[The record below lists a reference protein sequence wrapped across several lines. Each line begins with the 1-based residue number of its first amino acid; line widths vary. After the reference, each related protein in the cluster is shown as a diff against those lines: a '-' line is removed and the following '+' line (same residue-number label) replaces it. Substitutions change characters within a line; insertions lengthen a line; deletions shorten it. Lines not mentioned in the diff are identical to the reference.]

1 MTQTQ
6 HPLSDNQVI
15 EQHTDSESKRASSIS
30 QRCFRTIETTYSNNI
45 DSDYTEKI
53 AALSRNF
60 RYADNQEHFW
70 TLPAQSLLYGTPLYA
85 EASRTQKLVLNHLGW
100 AASYIKTANTE
111 CTALDYNP
119 VTADVLELMGGYD
132 TLAKEIQMET
142 EQEVVHIRA
151 FRKIGL
157 TTMVSLIDRSSLD
170 ELAKWRPQ
178 RTLATTFQLNMAK
191 KLAIKLTDRNQ
202 ASHYAEKIKKKQ
214 RNSRVFKSPMGGLL
228 DNAMGSF
235 TPLHSLYGFGC
246 GSGSLF
252 MACQFYTLRMMANLK
267 LKDIEHPIAKYAKQ
281 LENNHKFVPA
291 PTAISR
297 YHFLDEA
304 FHTTISKLLGKD
316 LYQEFE
322 GPNLYE
328 NLIANF
334 VIYMMQ
340 RSSFGSVS
348 AVIPDSS
355 SRDGLDNFA
364 LVYYLLRSPIFEFS
378 HLNAKQW
385 MRRCFCEEHNG
396 FHQSVKNRTR
406 LLKSL
411 KIFSSEV
418 SYLWP
423 INRDM
428 TVMGKLGSINTALKQ
443 NIRTFDRFFK
453 ELEQFKQSQ

>member
-6 HPLSDNQVI
+6 HVPSDNHAKEKHI
-15 EQHTDSESKRASSIS
+15 DSGSTRANSIS
-30 QRCFRTIETTYSNNI
+30 KRCFRTIEATYSNNI

-53 AALSRNF
+53 SELSRNF
-60 RYADNQEHFW
+60 HYADNKEHGW
-70 TLPAQSLLYGTPLYA
+70 TLPDQSLLYGTPLYA
-85 EASRTQKLVLNHLGW
+85 EASRTQQLALNHLGW

-119 VTADVLELMGGYD
+119 VTADVLEQMGGYD

-178 RTLATTFQLNMAK
+178 TTLATTFQLNMAK
-191 KLAIKLTDRNQ
+191 KLAIRLTDTKQ
-202 ASHYAEKIKKKQ
+202 ASHYAEKIKNKEK
-214 RNSRVFKSPMGGLL
+214 NLRVFKSPMGGLL
-228 DNAMGSF
+228 GNAMGSF

-267 LKDIEHPIAKYAKQ
+267 LKSIEHPIAKYAKQ
-281 LENNHKFVPA
+281 LENNHQFVPA

-304 FHTTISKLLGKD
+304 FHTTISQLLGKD

-322 GPNLYE
+322 DPNLYE

-364 LVYYLLRSPIFEFS
+364 LVYYLLRSPVFKFS
-378 HLNAKQW
+378 HLSAKQW
-385 MRRCFCEEHNG
+385 MRRCFCEEHDG
-396 FHQSVKNRTR
+396 FHQSVRNRAQ

-411 KIFSSEV
+411 KRFSSEV

-428 TVMGKLGSINTALKQ
+428 TVMAKLGSIDTALKH
-443 NIRTFDRFFK
+443 NIRTFDCFFK
-453 ELEQFKQSQ
+453 ELDQL